1 MAETIEW
8 VDFAAKI
15 SEYTGLEKDD
25 LRPEMNVY
33 YDLGMD
39 SLGLFS
45 LGMYLT
51 KTYHVNLPLSAVAS
65 IETLD
70 SIMVLMN
77 QQIDAEGQPAARA
90 G

>member
-1 MAETIEW
+1 MTEKIAWT
-8 VDFAAKI
+8 DFAEKI
-15 SEYTGLEKDD
+15 SEYTGLEQDE
-25 LRPEMNVY
+25 LRPDMNVY

-51 KTYHVNLPLSAVAS
+51 KTYQVNLPLSAVAT

-70 SIMVLMN
+70 NIITLMN
-77 QQIDAEGQPAARA
+77 QQVETA

>member
-1 MAETIEW
+1 MTEKIEW
-8 VDFAAKI
+8 ADFAEKI
-15 SEYTGLEKDD
+15 ADYTGLEKDD
-25 LRPEMNVY
+25 IHPEMNVY

-51 KTYHVNLPLSAVAS
+51 KTYKVKLPLSAVAT

-70 SIMVLMN
+70 NIIILMN
-77 QQIDAEGQPAARA
+77 QQAEAPSDV
-90 G
+90 